1 MDHLQAYSENARN
14 THIILS
20 ETEELLVGKA
30 EQWLRENS
38 PKEYTL
44 LHDRFCRLRNLGKAV
59 FDYPSIKDTQFVR
72 DILVNEQQ
80 LTESLLAFSTASHLL
95 MTPTKVIALRSF
107 LVAKFHAFS
116 LLSELIKGN
125 EKDLHKQAKDITFS
139 VVFTLVAEFVYF
151 SCLEDPGF
159 SDNTK
164 SKLADDLIALWDSGT
179 DPRSIR
185 HLKALSSLWTA
196 RDSAPPSFGTMDGN
210 AELFRI
216 SIDMDTDSEWEDFL
230 KDESTNDETRW
241 ALEEFLFGL
250 SYEEILKVRNRL
262 RRYGVTSAN
271 HDEVRSYLDTKSV
284 YSPFNDHDPRA
295 IYDFFIE
302 RRDACTLRKRVSAP
316 GPLHTLEEI
325 YLKYR
330 IILEAR

>member
-1 MDHLQAYSENARN
+1 MIQTQ
-14 THIILS
+14 THSAHKQCFQVLS
-20 ETEELLVGKA
+20 EEEELLVGKI
-30 EQWLRENS
+30 EHWL
-38 PKEYTL
+38 KEKEAQDQFL
-44 LHDRFCRLRNLGKAV
+44 VHERFRRLRNLGNAV
-59 FDYPSIKDTQFVR
+59 FDYPSIKNTQFVR
-72 DILVNEQQ
+72 DILVNEHH

-95 MTPTKVIALRSF
+95 RTPTKVIALRSF

-116 LLSELIKGN
+116 LLAQLTAGFDELHIP
-125 EKDLHKQAKDITFS
+125 AKDISFS
-139 VVFTLVAEFVYF
+139 VVFTLMAENVYF

-185 HLKALSSLWTA
+185 HLMALSSLWAA

-210 AELFRI
+210 TELLRI
-216 SIDMDTDSEWEDFL
+216 SIDMDTETEWEDFL
-230 KDESTNDETRW
+230 KDESTNNETRW

-250 SYEEILKVRNRL
+250 SYEEILQIRNRFK
-262 RRYGVTSAN
+262 RYGVTAVS
-271 HDEVRSYLDTKSV
+271 HDELRSYLDTKPV
-284 YSPFNDHDPRA
+284 YSPVHNNDPRN

-302 RRDACTLRKRVSAP
+302 RREACTLRKRVNAP
-316 GPLHTLEEI
+316 GPLHTLEEV

-330 IILEAR
+330 IILEA